1 VTPLF
6 DKLEDECDRLMR
18 EEGRMPQSIYLGKKQ
33 KEMFI
38 RELMEMQ
45 ETPIEQRGEMRAAI
59 LASDIKINDD
69 VDVIFTN
76 EDDEVRF
83 ETKKE
88 LLN

>member
-1 VTPLF
+1 
-6 DKLEDECDRLMR
+6 
-18 EEGRMPQSIYLGKKQ
+18 MPKTIYLGKKQ

-45 ETPIEQRGEMRAAI
+45 ETPIEHRKEVRAAI
-59 LASDIKINDD
+59 LASDVKINDD